1 MLAPWA
7 PSERRILERL
17 DEAVRSDATREA
29 IESIVRR
36 VEATMA
42 RDPDTV
48 EAWEPIPLE
57 IYGAPLPAEIR
68 SSWVFILRAGL
79 ASGAERHPN
88 SRQRVTSW
96 KGGGDFR
103 VHDGR
108 RWNSHVLS
116 NDSRE
121 PLEKRWVSIA
131 PMAWHQG
138 VVAGEDWVVVSF
150 HTVDAADLVE
160 ERPSPSDPLRTSWR
174 KYLDVRQA

>member
-1 MLAPWA
+1 MLAPWT

-17 DEAVRSDATREA
+17 DEAIRSDPAREA
-29 IESIVRR
+29 IDSIVRR
-36 VEATMA
+36 VEAMMA
-42 RDPDTV
+42 RDRETV

-57 IYGAPLPAEIR
+57 IYGALPEEIR

-103 VHDGR
+103 VHDGS
-108 RWNSHVLS
+108 RWKSHHLS
-116 NDSRE
+116 NDWRE

-138 VVAGEDWVVVSF
+138 VVNEEDWVVVSF
-150 HTVDAADLVE
+150 HTVDAPDLVE
-160 ERPSPSDPLRTSWR
+160 ERPSPSDPLRTSRR
-174 KYLDVRQA
+174 KYLEAPQA